1 MFIEV
6 LHDALRFLVRGLV
19 SFVIV
24 PRFVRHDLDTRLNQ
38 AIQALL
44 KRGVHVG
51 DCRCEPFGVETETV
65 VQTVSLS
72 RHTLNYM
79 MLFKPFPISE
89 VLVLLTLIR
98 MKYES
103 VKVITLIKCFIEHV
117 IYLFKMKCT
126 LLHFIFLGI
135 SPNNL
140 MSALTI
146 EPVRCLQR
154 TSP

>member
-1 MFIEV
+1 MEAADLFVTTLTIIFKHIERCKIY
-6 LHDALRFLVRGLV
+6 LNKTRFLLYLYRVFLFYTTHNSEKILHHR
-19 SFVIV
+19 
-24 PRFVRHDLDTRLNQ
+24 
-38 AIQALL
+38 
-44 KRGVHVG
+44 
-51 DCRCEPFGVETETV
+51 V

>member
-1 MFIEV
+1 MKSSGDSNFSVYRSSDFIIPKKFSIRE
-6 LHDALRFLVRGLV
+6 L
-19 SFVIV
+19 
-24 PRFVRHDLDTRLNQ
+24 
-38 AIQALL
+38 
-44 KRGVHVG
+44 
-51 DCRCEPFGVETETV
+51 V

-89 VLVLLTLIR
+89 VLVLPTLIR

-135 SPNNL
+135 FPNNL

>member
-65 VQTVSLS
+65 Y
-72 RHTLNYM
+72 RHFPVFGEAI
-79 MLFKPFPISE
+79 LFA
-89 VLVLLTLIR
+89 
-98 MKYES
+98 
-103 VKVITLIKCFIEHV
+103 
-117 IYLFKMKCT
+117 LFNVHI
-126 LLHFIFLGI
+126 LEF
-135 SPNNL
+135 
-140 MSALTI
+140 
-146 EPVRCLQR
+146 
-154 TSP
+154 

>member
-1 MFIEV
+1 MKSSGDSNFSAYRSSDFIILKKI
-6 LHDALRFLVRGLV
+6 LHHR
-19 SFVIV
+19 
-24 PRFVRHDLDTRLNQ
+24 
-38 AIQALL
+38 
-44 KRGVHVG
+44 
-51 DCRCEPFGVETETV
+51 V

>member
-1 MFIEV
+1 
-6 LHDALRFLVRGLV
+6 
-19 SFVIV
+19 
-24 PRFVRHDLDTRLNQ
+24 
-38 AIQALL
+38 
-44 KRGVHVG
+44 
-51 DCRCEPFGVETETV
+51 
-65 VQTVSLS
+65 
-72 RHTLNYM
+72 M

>member
-1 MFIEV
+1 MIQTYHLLDGGQITASSPEE
-6 LHDALRFLVRGLV
+6 
-19 SFVIV
+19 
-24 PRFVRHDLDTRLNQ
+24 FVR
-38 AIQALL
+38 LL
-44 KRGVHVG
+44 REGSQM
-51 DCRCEPFGVETETV
+51 C
-65 VQTVSLS
+65 
-72 RHTLNYM
+72 
-79 MLFKPFPISE
+79 
-89 VLVLLTLIR
+89 IR
-98 MKYES
+98 DS
-103 VKVITLIKCFIEHV
+103 IKCFIEHV